1 MVRTAFLVA
10 LPDEVHH
17 AHELHGIPVFYSG
30 VGKINAALRA
40 AEIIQQG
47 FTEIINIGSCG
58 SLQHKLGEIIAVGK
72 VLQDIDGRPLSDY
85 GHTPFED
92 DSHTIV
98 LDAALPHSCFSTD
111 YFYDH
116 KQHAKYSP
124 EYHSMVQSC
133 SVFDMELFAIAKT
146 CKRNNVKLRAFKWVS
161 DDGDFEHWKE
171 NCRMSAERVLEMIA
185 G

>member
-17 AHELHGIPVFYSG
+17 ADVLHGIPVFYSG

-58 SLQHKLGEIIAVGK
+58 SLQHQLGEIIPVGK

-85 GHTPFED
+85 GHTPFEA

>member
-1 MVRTAFLVA
+1 MKTAFIIA

-17 AHELHGIPVFYSG
+17 AEELHGIPVFYSG

-40 AEIIQQG
+40 AEVIHKG
-47 FTEIINIGSCG
+47 FTDIINIGSCG
-58 SLQHKLGEIIAVGK
+58 SVKHKLGEIIPVGK
-72 VLQDIDGRPLSDY
+72 VLQDIDGRPLSEY
-85 GHTPFED
+85 GHTPFEE

-124 EYHSMVQSC
+124 EYHAMINSC

-146 CKRNNVKLRAFKWVS
+146 CKRNGAKLRAFKWVS
-161 DDGDFEHWKE
+161 DDGDFEHWQQ
-171 NCRMSAERVLEMIA
+171 NCRMSAEKVLEMLDR